1 MAMLLAVAVLAT
13 AGPVA
18 AHSPA
23 TISPSGAP
31 VGLDG
36 LVLESPAVPPAPSEL
51 PIPVPWPPL
60 VLAAGLGLVLALAVV
75 RRGPRRAVV
84 VGLVVLLT
92 ILAFEDALHSV
103 HHGFDDKQYAECAVA
118 AVSAHLAAV
127 SADGAADAAL
137 ILVGAGAPPHPDPF
151 SPRIRPPGPYQD
163 RAPPIPAV

>member
-1 MAMLLAVAVLAT
+1 MAMLMAVTALAA

-18 AHSPA
+18 AHSSA
-23 TISPSGAP
+23 TISPSGVA

-36 LVLESPAVPPAPSEL
+36 LVPESPAVPPAPSEL
-51 PIPVPWPPL
+51 PVPLPGPPL
-60 VLAAGLGLVLALAVV
+60 ALAAGLGLGLALAAV

-84 VGLVVLLT
+84 VGLVLLLT
-92 ILAFEDALHSV
+92 VLALEDALHSV

-127 SADGAADAAL
+127 SADGAADAVLLL
-137 ILVGAGAPPHPDPF
+137 IGAEEPAHPDSS